1 MLMRRLFNPAT
12 HRLVRPVVRSPLFQA
27 RRCFSE
33 GLEIPSSHAS
43 SLTGYTGVAARAL
56 WRRAAEQGEQSLT
69 ALEQELSKLRNY
81 LSMPSDSEVAEF
93 RETIGAGAD
102 GFPSFALSKELAT
115 MRRSALDQYV
125 RRLVTKRTK
134 GEDFADAELD
144 AQIADSGFQFSP
156 TLEAALLEIMEAKK
170 FKKVDAVISE
180 FQEVM
185 DAFRG
190 ITRATVTAAQELSGE
205 QEHLV
210 KQFLAKEVGGGAN
223 VELTVEVDSSLIAGL
238 QIQVGEKVW
247 NMAASHHLQKSKKN
261 LEATMRKR
269 AWSYDQGRLFA

>member
-1 MLMRRLFNPAT
+1 MLMRRLFNPVT
-12 HRLVRPVVRSPLFQA
+12 HPFARPVLRSPLFQA

-33 GLEIPSSHAS
+33 RLEIPASHAS

-56 WRRAAEQGEQSLT
+56 WRRAAEQGEQSL
-69 ALEQELSKLRNY
+69 ASVEQELSKLSDY
-81 LSMPSDSEVAEF
+81 LAPPTDAEVLEF
-93 RETIGAGAD
+93 RESIGSAAE
-102 GFPSFALSKELAT
+102 GFPLFALSKDLAT
-115 MRRSALDQYV
+115 MRRSALDKYV
-125 RRLVTKRTK
+125 RKLITKRAK
-134 GEDFADAELD
+134 GGDDPELD
-144 AQIADSGFQFSP
+144 AQIASAGFEFSP
-156 TLEAALLEIMEAKK
+156 VLEAALVEIMEAKK
-170 FKKVDAVISE
+170 FKKVDAIISE

-190 ITRATVTAAQELSGE
+190 ITRATVTAAQELSGD
-205 QEHLV
+205 QEYLV
-210 KQFLAKEVGGGAN
+210 KQFLAKEIGNNAN
-223 VELTVEVDSSLIAGL
+223 IDLTVVVDSSLIAGL